1 MGARSAICDG
11 AAPDFMIDGLRL
23 SLARTLPVMLGTEA
37 AECGLVCLTMIS
49 RYHGHNVDLN
59 GLRQRFSIS
68 LAGASLRSIMDQAD
82 TMSFSTRALRLE
94 LEDLSKVKTPAIL
107 HWDMD
112 HYVVLKSVSRSK
124 VTIHDPARGM
134 RHLPIK
140 EVSKHFTG
148 VALELTPTKVFKPVE
163 ARAKT
168 RIQDLW
174 SSIDGFWGILGHIL
188 LLSVALQVVAFAMPF
203 QMQLVVDDAIF
214 RGDRDLLGVLAIAFG
229 GLFIVQAVISAIR
242 GWTMAAVGQ
251 MLSFQMIGNLVR
263 HVMRLPADWFEKRHV
278 GDILSRIG
286 SSGPIEDA
294 ITRGA
299 IAAVLDGVMG
309 LVAGAILF
317 LYSPFLAFIVI
328 LGILLN
334 LAVTLAFYPIMRHR
348 MEESIVVSANEQSH
362 LMETVRAATTIKLMG
377 REGTREATW
386 RNLFAETIN
395 TQFSMTKYQIAQGF
409 IQSVIAGIQSVIL
422 VYLAA
427 GLILDAKGFSVGM
440 LYAFLSFSGTFTE
453 RINAFIAQMIQFR
466 FLGLHLD
473 RLGDIVQTKAEN
485 DGARPLLAAPRGGFE
500 IKNLSFQYGSSDRLV
515 LEDVNLKIEPGEFI
529 AITGPSGAGK
539 STLCKLLLG
548 LYPPTRGEIFL
559 DNALAAPDL
568 WRAWREHVGLVSQDD
583 RLLSG
588 TIADN
593 IAFFDP
599 ALDMTRVREAA
610 LNAQVYEDIE
620 RMPMQ
625 FLSLVGDMGSILSG
639 GQRQRVLLARAL
651 YRNPKVLI
659 LDEGTANLDADNE
672 AAIADV
678 IEAMPITRIVI
689 AHRPALIERATRN
702 FCVEHG
708 RVFEIQKS
716 ARFQTR
722 DSAESLA
729 IE

>member
-1 MGARSAICDG
+1 
-11 AAPDFMIDGLRL
+11 MIEGLRL
-23 SLARTLPVMLGTEA
+23 GTGRTLPVMLGAEA
-37 AECGLVCLTMIS
+37 AECGLVCLTMIG

-68 LAGASLRSIMDQAD
+68 LAGASLKSIMDQAD
-82 TMSFSTRALRLE
+82 FMSFATRALRLE
-94 LEDLSKVKTPAIL
+94 LEDLGKVKTPAIL

-112 HYVVLKSVSRSK
+112 HYVVLKSVRGDK
-124 VTIHDPARGM
+124 VTIHDPARGARTM
-134 RHLPIK
+134 PLK

-148 VALELTPTKVFKPVE
+148 VALEITPTKVFKVVE

-174 SSIDGFWGILGHIL
+174 SSIEGFWGTLGHIL

-229 GLFIVQAVISAIR
+229 ALLVIQAVISAIR

-286 SSGPIEDA
+286 SSAPIEDA

-309 LVAGAILF
+309 LIAGAVLF
-317 LYSPFLAFIVI
+317 LYSPFLASIVI

-334 LAVTLAFYPIMRHR
+334 LVVTLAFYPIMRHR
-348 MEESIVVSANEQSH
+348 MEENIVASATEQSH
-362 LMETVRAATTIKLMG
+362 LMETVRAATTIKLLG
-377 REGTREATW
+377 REGAREATW
-386 RNLFAETIN
+386 RNLFADTIN
-395 TQFSMTKYQIAQGF
+395 TQFSVTKYQITQGL
-409 IQSVIAGIQSVIL
+409 IQSVVSGIQNIVL

-427 GLILDAKGFSVGM
+427 GLILDANGFSIGM
-440 LYAFLSFSGTFTE
+440 LYAFLSFSSTFTE
-453 RINAFIAQMIQFR
+453 KINAFIAQMIQFR
-466 FLGLHLD
+466 FLGLHLE
-473 RLGDIVQTKAEN
+473 RLGDIVQTKPDSAT
-485 DGARPLLAAPRGGFE
+485 ARPLVSPPAGGIE
-500 IKNLSFQYGSSDRLV
+500 VRNVSFQYGSSDRMV
-515 LEDVNLKIEPGEFI
+515 FEDVNLAIAPGEFI

-539 STLCKLLLG
+539 STLSKLMLG
-548 LYPPTRGEIFL
+548 LYPPTKGEILL
-559 DNALAAPDL
+559 DGQYAAPDL
-568 WRAWREHVGLVSQDD
+568 WRSWREHVGLVSQDD

-599 ALDMTRVREAA
+599 EFDMDRVKGAA
-610 LNAQVYEDIE
+610 QRAQVYEDIE

-625 FLSLVGDMGSILSG
+625 FLSLVGDMGSTLSG

-651 YRNPKVLI
+651 YREPKILI
-659 LDEGTANLDADNE
+659 LDEGTANLDPQNE

-678 IEAMPITRIVI
+678 IEEMPITRVVI
-689 AHRPALIERATRN
+689 AHRPALIERASRKFLVQN
-702 FCVEHG
+702 G
-708 RVFEIQKS
+708 RVIETTINGAPAQKTPTLRS
-716 ARFQTR
+716 
-722 DSAESLA
+722 
-729 IE
+729 I